1 MCIAKIIII
10 ATHSSVSGIALSH
23 IMNKMTGHLASNNA
37 YCERINYIKSIT
49 YVLKAEDVEEGA
61 FLAMDEDPSRTS
73 SELRRH
79 LLHNVRLTG
88 TTLGAGAYGTVEEVV
103 ACPRVGKAVIGA
115 AKKIH
120 SFLQNPGVI
129 PAREIETASGQ
140 FVSECQFLASL
151 RHPNIVKFLGLYYFP
166 GSRLPALVMERL
178 LISLHNLLNPP
189 DRPRQHPFHLS
200 VKYSILSD
208 VANGLAHL
216 HGLSPPIT
224 HRDLT
229 ARNVVLDAQMQA
241 KLVDLGLSRIDAF
254 MRAAS
259 TMTMGPG
266 TLVYLPPEAIT
277 GGNQINDPSSI
288 DIFSFGVITIFTI
301 GEIFPCDLQ
310 APNFFDKN
318 TGMLL
323 GRTEFQRRSKYIQHV
338 NEQVARDQSC
348 GKRLITLIEKC
359 LHNLPA
365 NRPNISEVVCLL
377 GEAKAGI
384 NEDQETG
391 RSQME
396 QAIRMEQRDQ
406 VWLRTVYM
414 LVACD

>member
-1 MCIAKIIII
+1 
-10 ATHSSVSGIALSH
+10 
-23 IMNKMTGHLASNNA
+23 MNKMTGHLASNNA
-37 YCERINYIKSIT
+37 YCERIYIKSIT
-49 YVLKAEDVEEGA
+49 YVLIAEDAEEGA

-73 SELRRH
+73 SGLRRH

-129 PAREIETASGQ
+129 SAREIETASEQ
-140 FVSECQFLASL
+140 FVNEWQFLASL

-200 VKYSILSD
+200 VKCSILSD

-216 HGLSPPIT
+216 HGLSRPIT

-241 KLVDLGLSRIDAF
+241 KLVDLGLSRIEAF
-254 MRAAS
+254 KRAAS

-266 TLVYLPPEAIT
+266 TLVYLPPEAT
-277 GGNQINDPSSI
+277 TSGNQINDPSI

-310 APNFFDKN
+310 APNFIDEN
-318 TGMLL
+318 TGMFL

-348 GKRLITLIEKC
+348 GERLITLIEKC

-365 NRPNISEVVCLL
+365 KRPNISEVVCLL

-396 QAIRMEQRDQ
+396 QAIRMEQQRDQ
-406 VWLRTVYM
+406 VWLRTVYNYVSCM
-414 LVACD
+414 